1 MIIRLVF
8 LLALLALHP
17 QVRAQISG
25 RVLEAGTGTA
35 IVNAKVRVQADPASV
50 EVSTN
55 SLGEFTLPVTP
66 TGLLG
71 IAAFRAYDHGPGA
84 INYASKVE
92 EVTMPVGNLVIFL
105 DRIPP
110 HQLAGYAPLTAQSCG
125 GCHTRQRTD
134 WQSARHSQSAI
145 NPWVLDLFSGTGT
158 PGGAAGYVYKN
169 THDVGSSGFC
179 ATCHAP
185 MQDVF
190 TPGMLQLDAVST
202 PSGSD
207 GVNCVACHQIANVDQ
222 ARINNLHAAGSIF
235 GKTDYY
241 FANDA
246 NATFQVFGA
255 LKDVNTDV
263 MRNIYNPLF
272 SDSKLC
278 ASCHQYAN
286 PTSGTIGQNTYA
298 EWLGSSYAQPG
309 PGFKS
314 CQNCHMPE
322 EASPG
327 TIANGGVN
335 RPASQRHRHT
345 FVGATATSLVGAITV
360 QARQQVQANELVVDV
375 DVRNVGAGHA
385 FPTGISIRNAI
396 LLVRAKRVS
405 GADLVQVAGPTIPLW
420 ADDDLPGVSAGDLSG
435 LPGLGFAKVL
445 SGRINGQGAVQS
457 PVLFIDAESSVDTAI
472 AAGATNS
479 SNYRFTIPAGVS
491 VDQLEVE
498 AVLLYRRAF
507 RALMVT
513 KGWTQT
519 PSGGPIEI
527 EVARVRITE
536 IIYKNGFE

>member
-1 MIIRLVF
+1 MIYRLFVVLF
-8 LLALLALHP
+8 FSILSCSTQA
-17 QVRAQISG
+17 QVNG
-25 RVLEAGTGTA
+25 RVLEAGTGTP

-55 SLGEFTLPVTP
+55 SLGEFSLPVTP
-66 TGLLG
+66 TGLIG
-71 IAAFRAYDHGPGA
+71 VAAFRSYDHGMGA
-84 INYASKVE
+84 VNYASKVE
-92 EVTMPVGNLVIFL
+92 EVTMPINNLVIFL

-110 HQLAGYAPLTAQSCG
+110 HQLAGYTPLTGQSCG
-125 GCHTRQRTD
+125 GCHTRQRAD

-190 TPGMLQLDAVST
+190 TPGMLQLDNVST
-202 PSGSD
+202 ASGAD

-222 ARINNLHAAGSIF
+222 ARINNLHAAGTF

-246 NATFQVFGA
+246 NAAFQVFGA

-286 PTSGTIGQNTYA
+286 PTTGTIGQNTYM
-298 EWLGSSYAQPG
+298 EWLASSYAQPG
-309 PGFKS
+309 AGFKS

-322 EASPG
+322 ETSAG
-327 TIANGGVN
+327 TIASGGVT
-335 RPASQRHRHT
+335 RPGSQRHRHT
-345 FVGATATSLVGAITV
+345 FVGATPTTLVGAIRL
-360 QARQQVQANELVVDV
+360 QAQQQVQAGELVVNV
-375 DVRNVGAGHA
+375 DVSNIGAGHA
-385 FPTGISIRNAI
+385 FPTGISIRNA
-396 LLVRAKRVS
+396 LLIVRAKRVGGS
-405 GADLVQVAGPTIPLW
+405 DLVQVAGPTIPIW
-420 ADDDLPGVSAGDLSG
+420 ADDDLPGVTAGDLSG
-435 LPGLGFAKVL
+435 LPGRGFAKVL

-457 PVLFIDAESSVDTAI
+457 PVLFIDAESSVDTSI
-472 AAGATNS
+472 AAGATDS
-479 SNYRFTIPAGVS
+479 SSYRFTIPAGVS

-498 AVLLYRRAF
+498 ASLIYRRAF
-507 RALMVT
+507 RALAVT

-519 PSGGPIEI
+519 PSGGPIET
-527 EVARVRITE
+527 EVARVQITE
-536 IIYKNGFE
+536 SIYKNGFE

>member
-1 MIIRLVF
+1 MRSIGVVF
-8 LLALLALHP
+8 LLLLFSVQAQA
-17 QVRAQISG
+17 QVSG
-25 RVLEAGTGTA
+25 RVLEAGSGSPIA
-35 IVNAKVRVQADPASV
+35 NANVRVQADPASV
-50 EVSTN
+50 EVTTN

-66 TGLLG
+66 TGLIG
-71 IAAFRAYDHGPGA
+71 VAAYRSYDHGPGA
-84 INYASKVE
+84 VNYASKVE
-92 EVTMPVGNLVIFL
+92 EVTMPTSGIVIFL

-110 HQLAGYAPLTAQSCG
+110 HQLAGYTPLSSQSCG
-125 GCHTRQRTD
+125 SCHSRQRAD
-134 WQSARHSQSAI
+134 WQSARHSQSAM

-179 ATCHAP
+179 ASCHAP

-202 PSGSD
+202 AAGAD
-207 GVNCVACHQIANVDQ
+207 GVSCVACHQIAHVDQ
-222 ARINNLHAAGSIF
+222 SRINNIHAAGSMF

-241 FANDA
+241 FANDP

-286 PTSGTIGQNTYA
+286 PTTGTIGQNTYA
-298 EWLGSSYAQPG
+298 EWLASSYAQPG
-309 PGFKS
+309 AGFKS

-322 EASPG
+322 EAGPG
-327 TIANGGVN
+327 TIASGGVT

-345 FVGATATSLVGAITV
+345 FVGATQATLPGAITV
-360 QARQQVQANELVVDV
+360 RARQRLQSGELVVDV
-375 DVRNVGAGHA
+375 DVSNVGAGHA

-396 LLVRAKRVS
+396 LLVRAAQLG
-405 GADLVQVAGPTIPLW
+405 GADLQQLSGPTIPIW
-420 ADDDLPGVSAGDLSG
+420 ADDDLPGVSVGDLSG
-435 LPGLGFAKVL
+435 LPGRGFAKIL

-472 AAGATNS
+472 PAGGTDS
-479 SNYRFTIPAGVS
+479 STYRFAIPAGLS
-491 VDQLEVE
+491 VDQIEVE
-498 AVLLYRRAF
+498 ATLIYRRAF
-507 RALMVT
+507 RALAVT

-536 IIYKNGFE
+536 SIFKNGFE